1 VPRVFI
7 QTPRSIVA
15 RSTLATLATLLLTAA
30 APSGQARP
38 QHRILF
44 PPENLGELEGAD
56 RDTWQRSEQIM
67 DVLGIAEGS
76 VVADLGAGSG
86 WFTVRLARRVWPNG
100 KVYAEDIQPQ
110 MVEVIK
116 RRRARENLER
126 VIEVRLGTAEDL
138 RLPENSLDAALI
150 CDAYHEMEQP
160 VALLRNAARA
170 LKQDGRLAI
179 IEFTKAG
186 GGPGPP
192 MENRVDPERVI
203 REAQAAG
210 LQLIARPNIIRYQY
224 MLVFGKPAAAA
235 TRAR

>member
-1 VPRVFI
+1 VSQVNMHTRRPI
-7 QTPRSIVA
+7 A
-15 RSTLATLATLLLTAA
+15 ALSTLATLATLLLTVAVD
-30 APSGQARP
+30 GQTRR

-56 RDTWQRSEQIM
+56 RDTWQRSDQIM
-67 DVLGIAEGS
+67 DALGIAEGS

-86 WFTVRLARRVWPNG
+86 WFTVRLAHRVRPNG

-116 RRRARENLER
+116 RRRARENLEST
-126 VIEVRLGTAEDL
+126 IEVRLGTAEDL

-170 LKQDGRLAI
+170 LKEDGRLAI

-186 GGPGPP
+186 GGPGP
-192 MENRVDPERVI
+192 ELEFRVDPERVI
-203 REAQAAG
+203 REAEAAG
-210 LQLIARPNIIRYQY
+210 LRLIARPNFLRYQY
-224 MLVFGKPAAAA
+224 MLIFGKSADTV

>member
-1 VPRVFI
+1 MPRL
-7 QTPRSIVA
+7 PL
-15 RSTLATLATLLLTAA
+15 LATLAATLLLSAVA
-30 APSGQARP
+30 VDGQTRP

-100 KVYAEDIQPQ
+100 KVFAEDIQPQ

-126 VIEVRLGTAEDL
+126 TIEVTLGTAEDL

-150 CDAYHEMEQP
+150 CDAYHEMDQP
-160 VALLRNAARA
+160 IALLRNAARA
-170 LKQDGRLAI
+170 LKKDGRLAI

-192 MENRVDPERVI
+192 LEDRVDPERVI
-203 REAQAAG
+203 REAEAAG
-210 LQLIARPNIIRYQY
+210 LRLIARPNFLRYQY
-224 MLVFGKPAAAA
+224 MLIFGKPVETAP
-235 TRAR
+235 RVR